1 MGRAVEDGLRTY
13 YKGKIEELE
22 LLIKDK
28 GHNLRRLEAQRNELN
43 ASGELDRTDAFKK
56 TFSDPNYFLAV
67 RMLKEELQ
75 LLQEPGSY
83 VGEVIKVNS
92 VDS

>member
-1 MGRAVEDGLRTY
+1 MNPPLVWMRSSYTLAFTFASPGFCRGNCHAFSASNSQVIMGRAVGDGLRTY

-43 ASGELDRTDAFKK
+43 ASGSL
-56 TFSDPNYFLAV
+56 
-67 RMLKEELQ
+67 
-75 LLQEPGSY
+75 
-83 VGEVIKVNS
+83 
-92 VDS
+92 

>member
-1 MGRAVEDGLRTY
+1 MGRAIGDGLRTY

-43 ASGELDRTDAFKK
+43 ASGKSPDPADTSKSTPQSELRSQSACSRRS
-56 TFSDPNYFLAV
+56 FSCFRNRAL
-67 RMLKEELQ
+67 MLVKL
-75 LLQEPGSY
+75 SR
-83 VGEVIKVNS
+83 
-92 VDS
+92 

>member
-1 MGRAVEDGLRTY
+1 MASFIPCQGSHFDGRLAQREARSTPQISAMGRSNVGEGLRTY

-43 ASGELDRTDAFKK
+43 ASGESF
-56 TFSDPNYFLAV
+56 
-67 RMLKEELQ
+67 
-75 LLQEPGSY
+75 
-83 VGEVIKVNS
+83 
-92 VDS
+92 

>member
-1 MGRAVEDGLRTY
+1 MGRAVGEGLRTY

-43 ASGELDRTDAFKK
+43 AHGGFERWF
-56 TFSDPNYFLAV
+56 
-67 RMLKEELQ
+67 Q
-75 LLQEPGSY
+75 LSLSASHGQQQHCCITLP
-83 VGEVIKVNS
+83 
-92 VDS
+92 

>member
-1 MGRAVEDGLRTY
+1 MGRAIGDGLRTY

-43 ASGELDRTDAFKK
+43 ASGKSPDPADTSKSTPQIRT
-56 TFSDPNYFLAV
+56 SIAV

-83 VGEVIKVNS
+83 VGEVIKVNPQI
-92 VDS
+92 